1 MRWGIIRIGLIAPPW
16 VPVPPV
22 RYGGIEQVVDDL
34 ARALMRLGHD
44 VRLFTVGESTC
55 PVSRA
60 WYFEKTV
67 DAIGTTVPESA
78 HVLAAYH
85 ELADV
90 DVIHDHTILGPL
102 VAGRLPDLPP
112 IVATNHGPYTA
123 QARLIYEETA
133 KTASIVAISHSQRA
147 SAPEIPV
154 AAVIH
159 HGVDLV
165 RLTYGDGDG
174 DYVLFVGRMSPDKGV
189 HRAIRV
195 ARRAGR
201 RLLVISKMR
210 DQEERAY
217 YEQEVRPL
225 LGDDVELLDEMSA
238 TERVAVLGSATAVLN
253 PICWP
258 EPFGLVTAEALACG
272 TPVLAFPN
280 GAAPEII
287 DDGETGFL
295 CTDESDMVN
304 ALSRVGSIDRRAC
317 RAAAEQRFDMA
328 RMASDHERLYE
339 KVVDHNHTPPEVGTR
354 SAWTA
359 GSRTVPRGVRD
370 LSAGRNFD
378 R

>member
-1 MRWGIIRIGLIAPPW
+1 MRIGLIAPPW

-22 RYGGIEQVVDDL
+22 RYGGTEQVVDDL
-34 ARALMRLGHD
+34 ARALTSLGHD
-44 VRLFTVGESTC
+44 VRLFTIGESTC
-55 PVSRA
+55 PVPQG
-60 WYFEKTV
+60 WYFEKAV

-78 HVLAAYH
+78 HVLAAYQD
-85 ELADV
+85 LADV

-102 VAGRLPDLPP
+102 VAGRLSGLPP
-112 IVATNHGPYTA
+112 VVATNHGPYTA
-123 QARLIYEETA
+123 AARLIYQETA

-147 SAPEIPV
+147 SAPEVPV

-159 HGVDLV
+159 HGIDLT
-165 RLTYGDGDG
+165 RYAYGDGAG
-174 DYVLFVGRMSPDKGV
+174 DYLLFVGRMSPDKGV
-189 HRAIRV
+189 HHAIRI
-195 ARRAGR
+195 ARQAGR
-201 RLLVISKMR
+201 RLLVISKMW
-210 DQEERAY
+210 EHAERAY

-238 TERVAVLGSATAVLN
+238 TERIAVMRSATAVLN

-258 EPFGLVTAEALACG
+258 EPFGLVMAEALACG

-280 GAAPEII
+280 GAAPEIV
-287 DDGETGFL
+287 DDGTTGFL

-317 RAAAEQRFDMA
+317 RAAAEQRFDMT
-328 RMASDHERLYE
+328 RMAHDHERLYE
-339 KVVDHNHTPPEVGTR
+339 KVVEHSQAAPEVGAR

-359 GSRTVPRGVRD
+359 GSRTVPRGVRN

>member
-1 MRWGIIRIGLIAPPW
+1 MRIGLIAPPW

-22 RYGGIEQVVDDL
+22 RYGGTEQVVDDL
-34 ARALMRLGHD
+34 ARALTSLGHD
-44 VRLFTVGESTC
+44 VRLFTIGESTC
-55 PVSRA
+55 PVPQG
-60 WYFEKTV
+60 WYFEKAV

-78 HVLAAYH
+78 HVLAAYQD
-85 ELADV
+85 LADV
-90 DVIHDHTILGPL
+90 DVIHDRG
-102 VAGRLPDLPP
+102 LPP
-112 IVATNHGPYTA
+112 VVATNHGPYTA
-123 QARLIYEETA
+123 AARLIYQETA

-147 SAPEIPV
+147 SAPEVPV

-159 HGVDLV
+159 HGIDLA
-165 RLTYGDGDG
+165 RYAYGDGAG
-174 DYVLFVGRMSPDKGV
+174 DYLLFVGRMSPDKGV
-189 HRAIRV
+189 HHAIRI
-195 ARRAGR
+195 ARQAGR
-201 RLLVISKMR
+201 RLLVISKMW
-210 DQEERAY
+210 EHAERAY

-238 TERVAVLGSATAVLN
+238 TERIAVMRSATAVLN

-258 EPFGLVTAEALACG
+258 EPFGLVMAEALACG

-280 GAAPEII
+280 GAAPEIV
-287 DDGETGFL
+287 DDGTTGFL

-317 RAAAEQRFDMA
+317 RAAAEQRFDMT
-328 RMASDHERLYE
+328 RMAHDHERLYE
-339 KVVDHNHTPPEVGTR
+339 KVVEHSQAAPEVGAR

-359 GSRTVPRGVRD
+359 GSRTVPRGVRN